1 MHQNS
6 KSSRG
11 FVADKPALRMIPSRE
26 LWATLAVMIA
36 LVGPAWAKTPDEV
49 RSACR
54 AEGRPCVGLVLSG
67 GGARGFAHV
76 GVLKV
81 LEKLGVKVDVV
92 TGTSMGS
99 MVGGA
104 YAAGYTAEEIEDIVL
119 SVDWDRMLAVRPERS
134 LLPWRRKAE
143 DAQGLSSAAIEI
155 NGAGEVHLPKAI
167 VPSQELDIFLMRHT
181 GIVSMVEDLSYL
193 SIPFAAS
200 ATDLI
205 TGERVVMQKNC
216 TLGTAMRASMSVPG
230 AFAPLNY
237 DEHMLVDGG
246 LVDNLPVEL
255 AREMGADVI
264 IAVNV
269 GTPLAGRDELQSV
282 VGVMAQMVNLLTE
295 QNVRRSLRSLK
306 AGDVLITPDLTGLTS
321 TDLKRSPEIIRAGEA
336 AAEKARGALAQL
348 ARPADEWKAWDEA
361 RRSLI
366 TDAPR
371 RTEHVISAMRVEGG
385 DMVAPER
392 VIAATGIPL
401 NKSVT
406 EEEVEEGA
414 RRVWAEGY
422 FNSLTYRFEP
432 GPGDTEVLVL
442 EPQERDEGYATVR
455 IGGSLETDFE
465 ENNNYNVL
473 FSHTWH
479 LLNDWGAEWRNEA
492 AFGDQH
498 RFLTEFYQP
507 IGADTK
513 WFVEAEASYERAP
526 FDVYRGG
533 EPVMRWRNEVLDGH
547 LMLGREF
554 AGLGHAGVMGG
565 WLRTKSKREIGESDL
580 HYETGV
586 TSSAYLGGE
595 VVFDTLDDVDFPTR
609 GYLFSAKGMFTEG
622 DADGRSPYIFT
633 SEAFVPWS
641 VGPWTATFQWEKG
654 RSTQSDAFR
663 LGGAFNMAGVPAGR
677 WTGSDYDY
685 ASVMLSRRFSS
696 LMLENMPIWV
706 GGRLEAGRAYNGS
719 DSAGLESADDRW
731 RSSASAYVGLDSMI
745 GPLYLIFGR
754 TRDEGSALYFFW
766 GHPH

>member
-1 MHQNS
+1 
-6 KSSRG
+6 
-11 FVADKPALRMIPSRE
+11 MIRLRE
-26 LWATLAVMIA
+26 LTAALAAA
-36 LVGPAWAKTPDEV
+36 LILSGAADAKTPEEV
-49 RSACR
+49 RAACR

-67 GGARGFAHV
+67 GGARGFAHA

-81 LEKLGVKVDVV
+81 LETLGVRIDVV

-104 YAAGYTAEEIEDIVL
+104 YAAGYTAEEIERIVL
-119 SVDWDRMLAVRPERS
+119 SVDWDQMLAVRPERE

-143 DAQGLSSAAIEI
+143 DFQGLSSAAIEI
-155 NGAGEVHLPKAI
+155 TADGRARLPKAI

-205 TGERVVMQKNC
+205 TGERIVMQKNC

-230 AFAPLNY
+230 AFAPLNVG
-237 DEHMLVDGG
+237 DHMLVDGG

-269 GTPLAGRDELQSV
+269 GTPLSGRDELQSV
-282 VGVMAQMVNLLTE
+282 VGVMAQMVNILTE
-295 QNVRRSLRSLK
+295 QNVRRSIRSL
-306 AGDVLITPDLTGLTS
+306 GDRDILITPDLTGLSS
-321 TDLKRSPEIIRAGEA
+321 TDFKKSADIIRAGETA
-336 AAEKARGALAQL
+336 AQTHAEALERL
-348 ARPADEWKAWDEA
+348 ARPRAEWAAWDAE

-366 TDAPR
+366 TEAPK
-371 RTEHVISAMRVEGG
+371 RTEHVISAMRVEGN
-385 DMVAPER
+385 DMVTPER

-401 NKSVT
+401 NKPVT
-406 EEEVEEGA
+406 NEEVEQGA

-422 FNSLTYRFEP
+422 FSSLKYRFEP
-432 GPGDTEVLVL
+432 GPGSTEVLAL
-442 EPQERDEGYATVR
+442 EPQEREEGYSTVR

-465 ENNNYNVL
+465 ENNNYNVI

-479 LLNDWGAEWRNEA
+479 LLNSWGAEWRNEA

-507 IGADTK
+507 IGPNTN
-513 WFVEAEASYERAP
+513 WFVELEGSYERTP
-526 FDVYRGG
+526 FDIYRGG
-533 EPVMRWRNEVLDGH
+533 EPIMRWRNEVLDGH
-547 LMLGREF
+547 VMFGREF
-554 AGLGHAGVMGG
+554 PGLGHAGVMGG
-565 WLRTKSKREIGESDL
+565 WLRTKAKREIGVSDMD
-580 HYETGV
+580 YEQGVVSTG
-586 TSSAYLGGE
+586 YLGGQM
-595 VVFDTLDDVDFPTR
+595 VFDTLDDVDFPTK
-609 GYLFSAKGMFTEG
+609 GYLFSAEGLVTEA
-622 DADGRSPYIFT
+622 DADGRSPYIFMA
-633 SEAFVPWS
+633 EALVPWS
-641 VGPWTATFQWEKG
+641 VGPWTALLQVEKG
-654 RSTQSDAFR
+654 RSTQPDAFR

-685 ASVMLSRRFSS
+685 ASIALARRFATP
-696 LMLENMPIWV
+696 LLENTPIWV

-719 DSAGLESADDRW
+719 DPGWSESGDDKW
-731 RSSASAYVGLDSMI
+731 RSSASAYVGLDSVI

-754 TRDEGSALYFFW
+754 TRNEGSALYFVW